1 MAKKKLANSITDSLL
16 EAAGKA
22 KVVAKTS
29 QREAKIKNSDR
40 RDIKVK
46 FLSSEL
52 REDQES
58 IYEVARIR
66 IDSVNG
72 NRQTIT
78 DALSRGLN
86 ENHIISIPTMIDLNN
101 EDEKNITQAN
111 TTYSVD
117 AKFNYLSQ
125 DYDNLQ
131 VSIDE
136 WNLNS
141 FMDECSKDEIMNF
154 RKRKNAKITNFSRG
168 TKMKN
173 FVVPQDMSPKFKS
186 QAPYY
191 VRIGLND
198 GVAGG
203 ISKFLQKISIYD
215 EMLSSYLNSGKVQKV
230 FNVQDGQYVNEGA
243 TVNVYDVTTFFDDEV
258 EIDLDNFYGLNEGL
272 SASKMS
278 YDLRKHL
285 LKGYL
290 KNSTKNGFRTFEQIH
305 NNVECQKE
313 ALCYS
318 IEKFNEFEVDSAR
331 VQNLYAPAGSL
342 ATTIVDTQ
350 IKYGN
355 TYIYKV
361 TGHYMII
368 GNSYRYTNVRFFEED
383 GVSHATADVVNRP
396 SVVIIPH
403 NLFTVDKAIIQP
415 PPAPPQV
422 TFKTENNSTKEMQ
435 IYLSPTMS
443 EVEQPF
449 VELTDADRQQFVEM
463 ERFFPNRGGKFKF
476 MTGTQS
482 GLFEVFRMS
491 RPPKSILEF
500 ADYKLSE
507 IRMPFRSTDAIFRD
521 YVDSNEDYYYMF
533 RQVND
538 KGLVSNPT
546 AVFKARLVVDAD
558 DARVMLDT
566 YEFPKRVMSEPRR
579 EFKSMLQIR
588 PATEQVLFNDQQ
600 DALYGKKSV
609 AGTLDNLRLG
619 MTQHTVWGRKI
630 KLRIRSKTSGKII
643 DLNINFELT
652 KNKTKEDF

>member
-1 MAKKKLANSITDSLL
+1 MAKKKLANSTTDSLL

-22 KVVAKTS
+22 KVVTKTS
-29 QREAKIKNSDR
+29 QRESKIENSNR

-46 FLSSEL
+46 FMSSQL
-52 REDQES
+52 REDDES

-66 IDSVNG
+66 IDSVDG
-72 NRQTIT
+72 KRQTIV
-78 DALSRGLN
+78 DAISRGTN
-86 ENHIISIPTMIDLNN
+86 ENHTISIPSMIDLNN

-141 FMDECSKDEIMNF
+141 FMDECSKDEVLNF

-168 TKMKN
+168 SKMKN
-173 FVVPQDMSPKFKS
+173 FVVPQDIAPKFKS

-215 EMLSSYLNSGKVQKV
+215 EMLNSYLNSGKVQKR
-230 FNVQDGQYVNEGA
+230 FNVQDGQYVNEDS

-272 SASKMS
+272 SSSKMS

-290 KNSTKNGFRTFEQIH
+290 KNSTKNGFRTFEQIYK
-305 NNVECQKE
+305 NVECQKE

-331 VQNLYAPAGSL
+331 VQNLYAPAGNL

-361 TGHYMII
+361 TGHYMIV
-368 GNSYRYTNVRFFEED
+368 GNSYRYTDIRFFEED
-383 GVSHATADVVNRP
+383 GVSYATASVINRP

-449 VELTDADRQQFVEM
+449 IELTDADRQQFVEM

-491 RPPKSILEF
+491 HPPKSILEF

-521 YVDSNEDYYYMF
+521 YIDSNEDYYYMF

-600 DALYGKKSV
+600 DALYQKKSV
-609 AGTLDNLRLG
+609 AGTLDNLKLG

-652 KNKTKEDF
+652 KNKTKEEF

>member
-40 RDIKVK
+40 RDIKIK

-72 NRQTIT
+72 DRQTIL
-78 DALSRGLN
+78 DAISRGSN

-342 ATTIVDTQ
+342 ATTIIDTQ

-383 GVSHATADVVNRP
+383 GVSYATANVVNRP

-491 RPPKSILEF
+491 RPPKSIVEF

>member
-230 FNVQDGQYVNEGA
+230 FNVQDGQYVNEDA
-243 TVNVYDVTTFFDDEV
+243 TVNIYDVTTFFDDEV

-383 GVSHATADVVNRP
+383 GVSYATANVVNRP

-415 PPAPPQV
+415 PTAPPQV

-521 YVDSNEDYYYMF
+521 YIDSNEDYYYMF